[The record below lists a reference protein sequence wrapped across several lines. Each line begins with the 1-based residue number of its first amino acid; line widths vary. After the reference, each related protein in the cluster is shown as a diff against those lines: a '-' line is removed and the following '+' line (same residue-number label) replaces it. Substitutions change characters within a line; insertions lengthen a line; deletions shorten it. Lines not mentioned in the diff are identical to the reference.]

1 MGSGEIVMNLKQYQ
15 WKSRLLFVFAPSPE
29 DEQYQEQL
37 EHLSNDNELAE
48 RDLIMFHLF
57 KSDSGFADER
67 RLSEE
72 DVAGLQEKFSVE
84 PKSFTVVLIGK
95 DGAEKQRW
103 THAVERDD
111 LFALIDDMP
120 MRQQEMR

>member
-1 MGSGEIVMNLKQYQ
+1 MDLKQYQ
-15 WKSRLLFVFAPSPE
+15 WKNRLLLVFAPSPE

-37 EHLSNDNELAE
+37 EHLSDDDELAE
-48 RDLIMFHLF
+48 RDLILFHLF
-57 KSDSGFADER
+57 ASDSGFAGET

-72 DVAGLQEKFSVE
+72 DVTQLQKKFNIA
-84 PKSFTVVLIGK
+84 PRDFTVALIGK
-95 DGAEKQRW
+95 DGTEKERW
-103 THAVERDD
+103 KRAVRSEN

>member
-1 MGSGEIVMNLKQYQ
+1 MLELKNYQ
-15 WKSRLLFVFAPSPE
+15 WKNRLLLVFAPSPE

-37 EHLSNDNELAE
+37 EHLSNEGELAE

-57 KSDSGFADER
+57 DSDSGFAGET

-72 DVAGLQEKFSVE
+72 DVTGLQKDFNIE
-84 PKSFTVVLIGK
+84 PRAFTLVLVGK
-95 DGAEKQRW
+95 DGTEKQRW
-103 THAVERDD
+103 THAVERED

-120 MRQQEMR
+120 MRLEEMR